1 MPWDPK
7 FRWINQELQWKSIKE
22 EKPLTGVWASFGKPY
37 ICLGDPIVP
46 DNKLPALNRDEL
58 SRAEGAKLHRVML
71 VLVLA
76 MARQSLPF
84 IKTQVC
90 QSPLLALKGMNCL
103 WYLVGAGCCWLDH
116 RSSNRRRELLFCVT
130 PTVPS
135 VTAHT
140 DQAVDC

>member
-58 SRAEGAKLHRVML
+58 SRAEGAKL
-71 VLVLA
+71 
-76 MARQSLPF
+76 
-84 IKTQVC
+84 
-90 QSPLLALKGMNCL
+90 
-103 WYLVGAGCCWLDH
+103 
-116 RSSNRRRELLFCVT
+116 
-130 PTVPS
+130 
-135 VTAHT
+135 
-140 DQAVDC
+140 